1 MKYNVTVAHQVS
13 RSEIE
18 VTMIKDST
26 GRLKTLSLDAVNG
39 ALYTITMFLLIS
51 LSRDYFQARYIRE
64 ATGSGT
70 PIGASMAY
78 SKIVVIT
85 PMTSRHA

>member
-1 MKYNVTVAHQVS
+1 
-13 RSEIE
+13 
-18 VTMIKDST
+18 
-26 GRLKTLSLDAVNG
+26 VNG